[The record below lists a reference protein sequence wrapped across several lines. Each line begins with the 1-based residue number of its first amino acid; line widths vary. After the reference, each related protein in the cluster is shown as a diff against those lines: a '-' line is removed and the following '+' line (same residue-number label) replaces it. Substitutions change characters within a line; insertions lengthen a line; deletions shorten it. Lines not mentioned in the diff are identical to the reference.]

1 MLRALLFTI
10 IIEVTIA
17 FFLGY
22 RKKDLLN
29 VMLVNIMTNPIVTSI
44 PVYFNIRFGLLER
57 NISLFILEIL
67 AFLSEGYVYSKYLD
81 NKKMNFYKLSAIL
94 NMSSYLIGILI
105 NYIWK

>member
-44 PVYFNIRFGLLER
+44 PVYFNIR
-57 NISLFILEIL
+57 L